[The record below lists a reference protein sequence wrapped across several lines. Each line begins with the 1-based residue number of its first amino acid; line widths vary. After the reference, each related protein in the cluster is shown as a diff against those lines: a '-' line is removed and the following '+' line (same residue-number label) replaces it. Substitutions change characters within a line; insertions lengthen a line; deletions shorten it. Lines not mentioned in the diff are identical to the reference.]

1 MAAHWFT
8 FAGTDSRNMHI
19 RVPDRIPVIRPE
31 ERVEHVTIPGRSGE
45 LTQVE
50 GDDIYN
56 SYIQTVR
63 ISVLGR
69 EYIRPAESW
78 LRGEGMVT
86 FSCQPDLQQRAR
98 IINAVT
104 FEQHSRNLDIWH
116 GDLQFYCDPCK
127 RMITEGDSLITESG
141 TPITNP
147 GSMIAFPLIVMH
159 GSGRVTL
166 RMGGNSMVIPEL
178 TDGWILDA
186 ENKWIL
192 GSNGKPMVGVW
203 SGEFP
208 VLPVGESLIQWTGG
222 ITSLVITP
230 RWRFL

>member
-1 MAAHWFT
+1 MAHWFK
-8 FAGTDSRNMHI
+8 FGGTDSRNMHI
-19 RVPDRIPVIRPE
+19 RVPNPIEIVRPE
-31 ERVEHVTIPGRSGE
+31 ERVEHVVIPGRSGE
-45 LTQVE
+45 LTQVD

-63 ISVLGR
+63 IDVIGQAYLQA
-69 EYIRPAESW
+69 AEAW
-78 LRGEGMVT
+78 LRGEGWAT
-86 FSCQPDLQQRAR
+86 FDCQPELQQRAR

-104 FEQHSRNLDIWH
+104 FTKASKNLDVWS
-116 GDLQFYCDPCK
+116 GDVQFYCDPCK
-127 RMITEGDSLITESG
+127 RLLNEGDSLITESG
-141 TPITNP
+141 TAITNP
-147 GSMIAFPLIVMH
+147 GSMEALPLIVMH

-166 RMGGNSMVIPEL
+166 RMGGNSLVIPSL

-192 GSNGKPMVGVW
+192 GSNGKPMAGVW
-203 SGEFP
+203 SGDFP